1 MSALDRFIRAN
12 NKLVMFEQELT
23 DAVISDSTIFSL
35 EVHREELKS
44 IWSTIKGLYDKCID
58 QLDSE
63 EKDRGQ
69 SKEDKSAEDNE
80 ADSDSDDGN
89 PDLDSINARLHSS
102 YEIYVRIVSKLSSDI
117 HMRSQTNP
125 TVSLPSPSNFHLP
138 ACDTESFRGD
148 YQSWPSF
155 RDMFSAIYIRNS
167 SLSKVQK
174 LFHLRKKTEG
184 EAHDIVKKC
193 PLTNSGFDIAWSNL
207 KDRFE
212 NKRMLVHS
220 QLRLLFNLTTVSA
233 ESSDD
238 IKCLQRD
245 INSCISSLKMYDIDV
260 SSWDA
265 IFVYVCSTKL
275 PRTTLSLWE
284 QSIKNKKDLSKWED
298 LDCFLS
304 SRYQTLETISE
315 INAPSSSDKSHS
327 NSKKPNLP
335 LNKKVNSN
343 HAKIS
348 SSSSNPSCSLCANV
362 SHTIRKC
369 PKFLNMT
376 ANERALYIKKLN
388 LCTNCFAKAHN
399 LKECKSS
406 YNCFSC
412 GKRHHTLLHRDI
424 QQSQETSA
432 TPNIKSQ
439 QQVQKSIAQSI
450 QSTSPQ
456 ASSHPSNSEPLSFC
470 PSTSGNSIQTCFAA
484 HSHNVLLG
492 TAVVQVTHL
501 GLKYFVRALIDSG
514 SQGSFI
520 SERIFNILKLPF
532 QAIEAEIAGLN
543 GVTTAKANKLAN
555 FSICPRFDSNL
566 EVSITALVVPRLS
579 GDLPTTSVNPSILV
593 DFPNIQLADPQ
604 FYESNRIDLLIG
616 ADLFN
621 NIMLENV
628 QRNICGSLVAQET
641 VFGWIITGPIQQN
654 PKISSFSTVV
664 SYLTESNLEKQLK
677 RFWEVEEVP
686 QKPHLS
692 DSDSFC
698 EKLFSDTT
706 TRDKNGRFV
715 VSLPFKPSLSNDS
728 PRLGQ
733 SRSIASAQF
742 LRNETRLLKNVDL
755 KKQYDSVIQEYL
767 ELGHMVKVPT
777 LSENKY
783 PEHYYLPHHAVIKP
797 DRTTT
802 KVRVVFNASCPS
814 SSGTSLNDIL
824 YPGPTLQTD
833 LTLLLLRW
841 RFYRFVFSADIEKMY
856 RQIRVNPRETRFQRI
871 LFRFDSND
879 KIEDFELQTVTFGVN
894 AAPYLAIRSL
904 LQLAQ
909 DCYTSYPIASKIIR
923 DDMYVDDVLS
933 GCHDLEST
941 FEARNELISA
951 LNSACF
957 PLRKWTSNS
966 TEFLKSLPKEH
977 ILKQDFLVFD
987 DSSQTKTLGV
997 KWNAMSDC
1005 FLFDIQAS
1013 PPNPKYTKRQVLSEI
1028 SKIFDPAGWLAP
1040 IVILAK
1046 ILMRDVWLS
1055 KVDWDDDITPKCFN
1069 GWVKFLENFSSTK
1082 SIQIPRWVSYS
1093 PKCNI
1098 QFHAFCDASENAY
1111 AAAIYTRIQFEDNS
1125 VCVNLLTSKS
1135 RVSPVKSLS
1144 IPRLE
1149 LCGATLLADIVESV
1163 IPSMKIPEYEVF
1175 KWTDSTIVLSWLR
1188 KPACHWKTFVANRV
1202 SLISNKVGIDNWFH
1216 VDTQSNP
1223 ADLASR
1229 GVYPNE
1235 LIDNP
1240 LWWHG
1245 PYWLA
1250 QPPSCWPLC
1259 QDILTD
1265 TNLEQKAIKVHV
1277 ATDSNQRDIVER
1289 FSSFPRA
1296 IRVISYIFR
1305 FIYRIHPKYRNS
1317 CVNYSTDLTVD
1328 EIKNTKN
1335 RLILLTQAKYFPN
1348 VVESLRKKEMLSKS
1362 CAILNLNPFLDEI
1375 GIIRAFGRLAYS
1387 PSLSYDERYP
1397 IILPYNGHLSRLIV
1411 KFTHLLC
1418 LHGGNQQVLNLVR
1431 LQFWIPKLKNLI
1443 KSIIHQ
1449 CKVCVL
1455 YKKKLQKQLMAALPP
1470 ARTTLKRPFYNT
1482 GIDFS
1487 GPFNIKSF
1495 SGRGS
1500 KISKGYVCV
1509 FVCFATKA
1517 IHLEATS
1524 CLSTPAF
1531 LAAFHRF
1538 ISRRG
1543 CPQNVYS
1550 DNGTNFTGASREIAK
1565 NFVEASKSNL
1575 VSHFVHQQL
1584 SWHFIPPGAP
1594 HMGGLWEAGV
1604 KSFKNHF
1611 KKISGNFTY
1620 TFEEFCTLLAKIEAC
1635 MNSRPISIASEDPQD
1650 LNPLTPGH
1658 FLTGGPILAP
1668 PEPCYDT
1675 HPESVVNR
1683 WQRVKVLQQHFCQR
1697 WKMEY
1702 LKELH
1707 KRNKWKTPQN
1717 NIEID
1722 SVVVVREENLPP
1734 SEWRIGRVTKL
1745 YPGKDNRVRVA
1756 DIYTTKGVLTRPI
1769 VKLVILPT
1777 K

>member
-1 MSALDRFIRAN
+1 MELNWEKNFAWRNVLRDAVPELRHGAELGFYVCFIKLNIIKPIPFRKTNAHICGLNNTVSASAQKECTFTLSSNIDDRVSIHASALVVPQLSQNLPSKFWDIPSLSNLPDIELDDPRFYEPSRIDILMGGDLFPAIMRYGVMKGVCGSLLAQQTVFGWILTGPVPNTSTNSIIVSYFCEITLDKQISQFWEVEDLPRERAKYPSHQYYRFIRAN

-44 IWSTIKGLYDKCID
+44 IWSTIKGLYDKCIH

-63 EKDRGQ
+63 ERDRGQ

-89 PDLDSINARLHSS
+89 PDLD
-102 YEIYVRIVSKLSSDI
+102 
-117 HMRSQTNP
+117 T
-125 TVSLPSPSNFHLP
+125 
-138 ACDTESFRGD
+138 CDTESFRGD

-184 EAHDIVKKC
+184 EAYDIVKKC

-220 QLRLLFNLTTVSA
+220 QLRLLFNLNTVSA
-233 ESSDD
+233 ESSED

-245 INSCISSLKMYDIDV
+245 INSCISSLRMYDIDV

-275 PRTTLSLWE
+275 PRATLSLWE

-315 INAPSSSDKSHS
+315 INAPSSSDKLHS
-327 NSKKPNLP
+327 NSKKSNLP

-348 SSSSNPSCSLCANV
+348 PSSSTPSCSLCANV

-376 ANERALYIKKLN
+376 AFDRASYIKKLN

-399 LKECKSS
+399 LKECKSPYS
-406 YNCFSC
+406 CFPC

-424 QQSQETSA
+424 QQSQEISA
-432 TPNIKSQ
+432 IPSSQ
-439 QQVQKSIAQSI
+439 LQVHNSIAQSI

-456 ASSHPSNSEPLSFC
+456 ASSPHSNSEPLSFR
-470 PSTSGNSIQTCFAA
+470 PSTSRNSIQTCFAA

-543 GVTTAKANKLAN
+543 GVTTAKASKLAT
-555 FSICPRFDSNL
+555 FSISPRFDSNL

-593 DFPNIQLADPQ
+593 DFPNMQLADPQ

-616 ADLFN
+616 VDLFN

-677 RFWEVEEVP
+677 RFWEVEEVS

-698 EKLFSDTT
+698 EKLFLDTT
-706 TRDKNGRFV
+706 IRDKNGRFV
-715 VSLPFKPSLSNDS
+715 VSLPFKPSSSNDS
-728 PRLGQ
+728 SRLGQ

-777 LSENKY
+777 HGKNKY
-783 PEHYYLPHHAVIKP
+783 LEHYYLPHHAVIKP

-856 RQIRVNPRETRFQRI
+856 RQIRVNPSETRFQRI
-871 LFRFDSND
+871 LFRFDSKD
-879 KIEDFELQTVTFGVN
+879 EIQDFELQTVTFGVN

-904 LQLAQ
+904 LQLAE
-909 DCYTSYPIASKIIR
+909 DCCISYPIASKIIR

-933 GCHDLEST
+933 GCHDFEST
-941 FEARNELISA
+941 FEAKNQLISA

-977 ILKQDFLVFD
+977 VLKQDFLIFD

-997 KWNAMSDC
+997 IWNAMSDC

-1013 PPNPKYTKRQVLSEI
+1013 PPNQKYTKRQVLSEI

-1055 KVDWDDDITPKCFN
+1055 NVDWDDDITPKCFN

-1111 AAAIYTRIQFEDNS
+1111 VAAIYTRIQFEDNS

-1149 LCGATLLADIVESV
+1149 LCGATLLADIVQSV
-1163 IPSMKIPEYEVF
+1163 IPSMKIPKYEVF

-1235 LIDNP
+1235 LVDNP

-1250 QPPSCWPLC
+1250 QPPNCWPLC
-1259 QDILTD
+1259 QEIHTD
-1265 TNLEQKAIKVHV
+1265 TNLELKAIKVHV
-1277 ATDSNQRDIVER
+1277 ATDSNQTDIIER

-1296 IRVISYIFR
+1296 LRVISYMFR
-1305 FIYRIHPKYRNS
+1305 FIHRVHPKYRNS
-1317 CVNYSTDLTVD
+1317 CANYSTDLTVD
-1328 EIKNTKN
+1328 EIKSTKN
-1335 RLILLTQAKYFPN
+1335 KLILLTQ
-1348 VVESLRKKEMLSKS
+1348 EMKMGL
-1362 CAILNLNPFLDEI
+1362 
-1375 GIIRAFGRLAYS
+1375 
-1387 PSLSYDERYP
+1387 
-1397 IILPYNGHLSRLIV
+1397 
-1411 KFTHLLC
+1411 
-1418 LHGGNQQVLNLVR
+1418 
-1431 LQFWIPKLKNLI
+1431 
-1443 KSIIHQ
+1443 
-1449 CKVCVL
+1449 
-1455 YKKKLQKQLMAALPP
+1455 
-1470 ARTTLKRPFYNT
+1470 
-1482 GIDFS
+1482 
-1487 GPFNIKSF
+1487 
-1495 SGRGS
+1495 
-1500 KISKGYVCV
+1500 
-1509 FVCFATKA
+1509 
-1517 IHLEATS
+1517 
-1524 CLSTPAF
+1524 
-1531 LAAFHRF
+1531 
-1538 ISRRG
+1538 
-1543 CPQNVYS
+1543 
-1550 DNGTNFTGASREIAK
+1550 
-1565 NFVEASKSNL
+1565 
-1575 VSHFVHQQL
+1575 FVHL
-1584 SWHFIPPGAP
+1584 
-1594 HMGGLWEAGV
+1594 
-1604 KSFKNHF
+1604 
-1611 KKISGNFTY
+1611 
-1620 TFEEFCTLLAKIEAC
+1620 
-1635 MNSRPISIASEDPQD
+1635 DD
-1650 LNPLTPGH
+1650 LH
-1658 FLTGGPILAP
+1658 I
-1668 PEPCYDT
+1668 
-1675 HPESVVNR
+1675 HHR
-1683 WQRVKVLQQHFCQR
+1683 
-1697 WKMEY
+1697 
-1702 LKELH
+1702 
-1707 KRNKWKTPQN
+1707 
-1717 NIEID
+1717 
-1722 SVVVVREENLPP
+1722 
-1734 SEWRIGRVTKL
+1734 
-1745 YPGKDNRVRVA
+1745 
-1756 DIYTTKGVLTRPI
+1756 
-1769 VKLVILPT
+1769 
-1777 K
+1777 